1 MPHSGLH
8 CPQVP
13 VSGGMEAG
21 AAANV
26 LRRYVAVVPLAAG
39 QLLWRVGDPAND
51 FFVIE
56 KGVVRVRQMTVQFV
70 WWVRCWVENP

>member
-1 MPHSGLH
+1 MPLS
-8 CPQVP
+8 QVP

-26 LRRYVAVVPLAAG
+26 LRRYLAVVPLTGG

-56 KGVVRVRQMTVQFV
+56 KGTVRVRARAAWQQCL
-70 WWVRCWVENP
+70 RGVEGSMGDMLP